1 MNAEKLTQKSMDAVR
16 KAQSL
21 AVMRANSVIEP
32 IHLFGGLLKQE
43 GGLIPQLLRK
53 MGIDADLI
61 ENETDR
67 RMDSLPKVTGS
78 GRSSNIGISADCDR
92 VLTSAEEI
100 AANMKDEYIS
110 VEHIMLALIDCK
122 DRDAAAVMQMFG
134 IDRERFL
141 SALMSVR
148 GNTRVT
154 GENPEETYDVLAKY
168 GQELVGLARQ
178 NKLDPVIG
186 RDSEIRNVMRI
197 LSRKTKN
204 NPVLIGEPGVGKTA
218 IAEGLAQ
225 RIVAGDVP
233 DSLKDRKVFS
243 LDMGALIAGA
253 KYRGEFE
260 ERLKAV
266 LNEIKNSSG
275 QIILFIDELHTIV
288 GAGKNDGAMDAGNL
302 LKPML
307 ARGELHCIGAT
318 TLDEYRKYIEKD
330 AALERRFQPV
340 MVDEPT
346 VEDSISILRGLKERY
361 EVFHGVKISDNA
373 LISAAV
379 LSNRYISDRFLP
391 DKAIDLIDEA
401 CATIRTE
408 MDSMPTE
415 LDVISRKIVR
425 LEIEETA
432 LKKESDTISKEHLE
446 EIQKELSE
454 LREQFNAMKAA
465 WENEKNDISAVQ
477 KLREEIESV
486 NGQIEQ
492 AEREYDLN
500 KAAELKYGRLPNLKK
515 ELETLEAQAERDSGE
530 NRLLRDKVT
539 EDEIAKIVCRWTGI
553 PVSKLMEGEKEKI
566 LGLEELLH
574 KRVIGQSEAVEKVSE
589 AIIRSRAG
597 IQSPDRPIGSFMFL
611 GPTGVGK
618 TELAK
623 ALSEILFDDEKNM
636 IRIDMSEYME
646 KFSVSRLIGA
656 PPGYVGY
663 DEGGQLTEA
672 VRRKPYSVVLFD
684 EIEKAHPDVFNILLQ
699 ILDDGRITD
708 SQGRTV
714 DFRNTIIILTS
725 NLGSPYILEGIGE
738 DGEITQQA
746 REDVEKLL
754 KQQFRPEF
762 LNRLDEI
769 IFYKPLAKNEIVG
782 ILDLM
787 LEDLQKRLDDKHIR
801 INVTD
806 DAKNYIVE
814 NGYDQNFGARP
825 LRRFI
830 QRNVET
836 AAARIILSGNISSGD
851 TITIDVYNGKLIAE

>member
-16 KAQSL
+16 KAQSI
-21 AVMRANSVIEP
+21 AVMHSNSIIEP
-32 IHLFGGLLKQE
+32 VHLLAGLLKQE
-43 GGLIPQLLRK
+43 NGLIPQLLKK
-53 MGIDADLI
+53 MNVDSDIFESENDKLI
-61 ENETDR
+61 
-67 RMDSLPKVTGS
+67 DSLPKVTGS
-78 GRSSNIGISADCDR
+78 GRSSNIG
-92 VLTSAEEI
+92 LSAETDRILNSAEDT
-100 AANMKDEYIS
+100 ASNMKDEFIS
-110 VEHIMLALIDCK
+110 VEHIMMALINSK
-122 DRDAAAVMQMFG
+122 NRETSRLFTTFG
-134 IDRERFL
+134 ITGDKFL
-141 SALMSVR
+141 NALMSVR

-154 GENPEETYDVLAKY
+154 SENPEDTYDVLAKY
-168 GQELVGLARQ
+168 GQELVGLAHQ

-186 RDSEIRNVMRI
+186 RDSEIRNVIRI

-218 IAEGLAQ
+218 IAEGLAL

-243 LDMGALIAGA
+243 LDMGALVAGA

-266 LNEIKNSSG
+266 LNEIKNSNG
-275 QIILFIDELHTIV
+275 NIILFIDELHTIV
-288 GAGKNDGAMDAGNL
+288 GAGKTDGAMDAGNL

-318 TLDEYRKYIEKD
+318 TLNEYRQYIEKD
-330 AALERRFQPV
+330 PALERRFQPV
-340 MVDEPT
+340 MVDEPS
-346 VEDSISILRGLKERY
+346 VEDTISILRGLKERY
-361 EVFHGVKISDNA
+361 EVFHGVKIQDNA

-379 LSNRYISDRFLP
+379 LSNRYITDRFLP

-415 LDVISRKIVR
+415 MDVISRKIVQ
-425 LEIEETA
+425 LEIEEAA
-432 LKKESDTISKEHLE
+432 LKKESDSISKEHLE
-446 EIQKELSE
+446 EIQKELAE
-454 LREQFNAMKAA
+454 LRSKFNEMKAK
-465 WENEKNDISAVQ
+465 WENEKTDITAVQ
-477 KLREEIESV
+477 KLREEIETV
-486 NGQIEQ
+486 GAQIEK

-500 KAAELKYGRLPNLKK
+500 KAAELKYGMLPNLQKQ
-515 ELETLEAQAERDSGE
+515 LEEFEQKADHDLEDG
-530 NRLLRDKVT
+530 RLLRDKVT
-539 EDEIAKIVCRWTGI
+539 DDEIAQIVCRWTGI
-553 PVSKLMEGEKEKI
+553 PVSKLMEGEKEKV
-566 LGLEELLH
+566 LGMEELLH
-574 KRVIGQSEAVEKVSE
+574 KRVIGQNEAVTKVSE
-589 AIIRSRAG
+589 AILRSRAG
-597 IQSPDRPIGSFMFL
+597 IQAPGRPIGSFLFL

-623 ALSEILFDDEKNM
+623 ALSEILFDDERNI

-663 DEGGQLTEA
+663 DEGGQLTEV
-672 VRRKPYSVVLFD
+672 VRRKPYSVILFD

-699 ILDDGRITD
+699 VLDDGRITD

-714 DFRNTIIILTS
+714 DFKNTIIILTS
-725 NLGSPYILEGIGE
+725 NLGSPFILEGIDS
-738 DGEITQQA
+738 DGEITDDA
-746 REDVEKLL
+746 RNKVEVLL

-769 IFYKPLAKNEIVG
+769 IFFKPLAKTEIIRIV
-782 ILDLM
+782 DLM
-787 LEDLQKRLDDKHIR
+787 LLDLQKRLDDKHIK
-801 INVTD
+801 INISD
-806 DAKNYIVE
+806 EAKDYIVE
-814 NGYDQNFGARP
+814 CGYDPNFGARP

-836 AAARIILSGNISSGD
+836 LIAKKIIGSNLSAGD
-851 TITIDVYNGKLIAE
+851 TIEIELENGVLSAF